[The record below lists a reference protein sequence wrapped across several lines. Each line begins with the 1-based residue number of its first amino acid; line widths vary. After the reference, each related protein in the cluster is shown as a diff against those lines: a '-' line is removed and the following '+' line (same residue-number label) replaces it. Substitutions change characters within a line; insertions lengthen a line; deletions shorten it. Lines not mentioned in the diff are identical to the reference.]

1 MCSGHIPDGCV
12 SVSTSFRAAKAFST
26 FQQQRMLN
34 GYSRRIMTAAVSSKN
49 SDPST
54 DGLEKSENTAHS
66 DESASKARAKKVVT
80 LVKGNSESSIGNK
93 SNKIKN
99 AASRSPIS
107 SLDASTSATTMG
119 SEPDEVLSAEDQE
132 YWQDIMQMI
141 DKWVCLIT

>member
-1 MCSGHIPDGCV
+1 
-12 SVSTSFRAAKAFST
+12 
-26 FQQQRMLN
+26 
-34 GYSRRIMTAAVSSKN
+34 MTAAVSSKN